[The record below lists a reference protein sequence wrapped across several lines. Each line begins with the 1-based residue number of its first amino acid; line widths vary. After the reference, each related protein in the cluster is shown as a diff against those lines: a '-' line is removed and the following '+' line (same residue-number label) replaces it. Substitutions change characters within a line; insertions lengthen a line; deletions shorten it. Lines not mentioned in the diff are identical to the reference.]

1 MRHSSK
7 EGSAVPIDQTLER
20 AYNKQAKS
28 YAGIIG
34 FIQTK
39 ETAWKWN
46 LTKHEKVKY
55 WNFINTVCQM
65 DEDDEYSLHYEFSDR
80 ITKADKHSVAAL
92 MKNVL
97 QQGKAFNLK
106 QPKGIMNNATG
117 AILEKDEED
126 FLMNSN
132 SLGKAGRNEF
142 YESRLKEPNM
152 PLLETIPKAKKRIK
166 KMGEKKE
173 HYLAQETVRFLRH
186 ID

>member
-1 MRHSSK
+1 
-7 EGSAVPIDQTLER
+7 
-20 AYNKQAKS
+20 
-28 YAGIIG
+28 
-34 FIQTK
+34 
-39 ETAWKWN
+39 
-46 LTKHEKVKY
+46 
-55 WNFINTVCQM
+55 M

-97 QQGKAFNLK
+97 QQGKAFNLE

-152 PLLETIPKAKKRIK
+152 PLLDTIPKAKKSIK
-166 KMGEKKE
+166 KMGEKKNIIWLKKQLDFYVILIDYARLQDFD
-173 HYLAQETVRFLRH
+173 HLILMGFQISATCFYLTKTGL
-186 ID
+186 I